1 MGPPYRDFFFLFVNF
16 LLLLHYTQELR
27 LRVKYIK
34 KNCFRNEPEGRRK
47 TFEMELH
54 CRDFVLVMDI

>member
-1 MGPPYRDFFFLFVNF
+1 MGPPYRDFFFF
-16 LLLLHYTQELR
+16 LLIFYYYYIIHKNCGLELN
-27 LRVKYIK
+27 IK
-34 KNCFRNEPEGRRK
+34 KKCFRNEAKGRRK